1 MVTCVQVTM
10 VSLPGSPNTLV
21 GLPGAPNTLGAAQ
34 LANKNYNINTSIQK
48 VQSWKNKLAASR
60 PAPLQPPLLAGP
72 PGAWNVVT
80 SRPGLLPP
88 PIHIYST
95 PTQAAV

>member
-1 MVTCVQVTM
+1 M
-10 VSLPGSPNTLV
+10 VSLPG
-21 GLPGAPNTLGAAQ
+21 APNNLATAQ
-34 LANKNYNINTSIQK
+34 LANNKNYNINTSIQK
-48 VQSWKNKLAASR
+48 AQSWKNKLAAGR
-60 PAPLQPPLLAGP
+60 PAPLQPPVLAGP

-95 PTQAAV
+95 PTQAHIILIFSHNFLFIYF